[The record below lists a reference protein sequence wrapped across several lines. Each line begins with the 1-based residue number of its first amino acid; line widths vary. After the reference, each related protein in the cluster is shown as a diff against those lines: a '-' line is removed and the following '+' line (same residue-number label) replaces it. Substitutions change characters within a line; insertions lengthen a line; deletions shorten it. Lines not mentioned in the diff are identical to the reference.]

1 VPYDIWITRAENFAD
16 IAEAAERPTFWGRLL
31 GGGRSRVLI
40 GADEFHALMED
51 APATRRPD
59 GQTYWLRHIN
69 DDDPWAT
76 VRFQPAIRPG
86 LGHIRMSLSLSSSVY
101 FRNLGDLFDVSLRM
115 AEALEARVFAG
126 EEGRGV
132 DVETLDQLLEPSGD
146 FVQSQLSAW
155 RALKSRLETQ
165 GQAPLEYPLGEVD
178 AVPEYFCFYLHLGY
192 ALDVAR
198 LVEGLRGLDLSLV
211 LQAHGARAFL
221 LRDAARGVG
230 VTKVLLRPDGDLQI
244 WPVHWPGPF
253 HHVARTSLRIAL
265 GTRELFGGRLTFFRQ
280 PLSEDLLSELR
291 RRGEGLGV
299 EFYEWR
305 ASLRG

>member
-1 VPYDIWITRAENFAD
+1 MPYDIWITRAENFAD
-16 IAEAAERPTFWGRLL
+16 ITEVSDRPTFWGRLL
-31 GGGRSRVLI
+31 GGGRSRTLI

-59 GQTYWLRHIN
+59 SHTYWLRHIN
-69 DDDPWAT
+69 EDDPWAS
-76 VRFQPAIRPG
+76 VRFQPATRPG
-86 LGHIRMSLSLSSSVY
+86 LGHIRLSLSLSSSVY
-101 FRNLGDLFDVSLRM
+101 FRNLGDLFDVSLKM
-115 AEALEARVFAG
+115 AEALEAQVFAG
-126 EEGRGV
+126 EEGRVVEVGNV
-132 DVETLDQLLEPSGD
+132 DALLEPAGD
-146 FVQSQLSAW
+146 FVQSQLAAW
-155 RALKSRLETQ
+155 RALKSRLEAQ
-165 GQAPLEYPLGEVD
+165 GQAPLEYPIGEVD

-192 ALDVAR
+192 ALDAAR
-198 LVEGLRGLDLSLV
+198 LIEGLRGLDLSLV

-221 LRDAARGVG
+221 LRDVSRGTG
-230 VTKVLLRPDGDLQI
+230 VTKVLMRPDGDLQI

-253 HHVARTSLRIAL
+253 QRVARATLGIAL

-280 PLSEDLLSELR
+280 PLSEELLDELK